1 MANIT
6 ITNFQNT
13 KYYGIFSD
21 GGVWTQADGL
31 NAPTHFAVLDEIP
44 TANGTYSGTVY
55 AEDDTFTPNNTIA
68 VTARPITTGVTTGNI
83 VTVSDGTE
91 GTATVLVNGFNQ
103 FDTEHIDNSNLLDN
117 IMQLYRR

>member
-1 MANIT
+1 MASVT
-6 ITNFQNT
+6 IVAFQPS
-13 KYYGIFSD
+13 KYYGVYD
-21 GGVWTQADGL
+21 NAGTWTQADGV
-31 NAPTHFAVLDEIP
+31 NVPTHFAVLHEIP

-55 AEDDTFTPNNTIA
+55 AEDDTFTPDNTIT

-91 GTATVLVNGFNQ
+91 GTATVSVNGFNQ